1 MSILK
6 ILFKEIRFEFVKLF
20 YKMNLIS
27 KNSYSSF
34 IAKELKWIKN
44 EKERLGIK
52 E

>member
-6 ILFKEIRFEFVKLF
+6 ILFREIKFEFVKLI
-20 YKMNLIS
+20 YKTNLIS
-27 KNSYSSF
+27 ENYYRSF